1 MQDAP
6 RANRNRRYG
15 RVNASK
21 QLGIVVA
28 LALLAGGGYIIH
40 DRMLGKAAVAPE
52 HARTAQARGRP
63 VETAT
68 VQPRKLETRAEAVGT
83 SLARRSIEVVPLTT
97 GRVRAITFRAGDR
110 VAAGQVL
117 VELDDEI
124 ERADLAQAEATLMQ
138 TRQALQRAR
147 TLLEKSHVAEATV
160 EDLTSRAASAAA
172 ALDRARRKLADRK
185 IRAPF
190 AGVVGIS
197 RVHPGARVS
206 PPARADDAAV
216 ITTLDDLAQINIEF
230 SIPEQFYSKVTI
242 GQPAEATSVSFPGR
256 TFHGKVA
263 VVDSRVDAASRSFKV
278 RIAVPNPDLVLPAGM
293 FMLVR
298 LTLEVHTGLTVPE
311 EAIVPAA
318 GATYVYVVDGGKAH
332 RRKVVVG
339 DRDVG
344 VAEIKEGLS
353 AGEQVVV
360 KGLASLRD
368 GVPVSVVRNS
378 GAGG

>member
-1 MQDAP
+1 VVWSV
-6 RANRNRRYG
+6 RAT
-15 RVNASK
+15 K
-21 QLGIVVA
+21 QLSIVVVLAA
-28 LALLAGGGYIIH
+28 LVGGGYVVH
-40 DRMLGKAAVAPE
+40 DRVLGKAEVAPK
-52 HARTAQARGRP
+52 HAGTAQAPGQP

-68 VQPRKLETRAEAVGT
+68 AKPRKLETRAEVVGT

-147 TLLEKSHVAEATV
+147 TLRDKDHVAEATV
-160 EDLTSRAASAAA
+160 EDLTSKSASAAA
-172 ALDRARRKLADRK
+172 ALDRARRKLADRS

-190 AGVVGIS
+190 PGVVGIN
-197 RVHPGARVS
+197 RVDVGARV
-206 PPARADDAAV
+206 DDDTV
-216 ITTLDDLAQINIEF
+216 IATLDDLAQIEIEC
-230 SIPEQFYSKVTI
+230 SIAEQFYSRVAI

-256 TFHGKVA
+256 TFQGKVA
-263 VVDSRVDAASRSFKV
+263 VVDSRVNAASRSFKV

-298 LTLEVHTGLTVPE
+298 LTLEIHTGLTVPE

-318 GATYVYVVDGGKAH
+318 GAAYVYVVEGGKAH

-353 AGEQVVV
+353 AGEVVVV

-368 GVPVSVVRNS
+368 GVPVDVVRNS
-378 GAGG
+378 GASG